1 MSYCGLLSD
10 SHFFLVSIISG
21 EQEKLWFNKIFLY
34 IFLVSALFSC
44 TPNWEKEEKIEP
56 KVILPDGFVI
66 DVKLAVSENEKASGL
81 MYVSE
86 LPDNKGMFFI
96 NDYDSQNP
104 FWMKNCLINLDI
116 IFLDKNLTVMD
127 ISRNAPPCTSEP
139 CPYYFPSKPYRYV
152 LEVRGNL
159 SLEHH
164 LNPDD
169 KIVTVGFQIT
179 N

>member
-1 MSYCGLLSD
+1 M
-10 SHFFLVSIISG
+10 
-21 EQEKLWFNKIFLY
+21 
-34 IFLVSALFSC
+34 LFAC
-44 TPNWEKEEKIEP
+44 ATDGKKEEKFEP

-66 DVKLAVSENEKASGL
+66 DVKLAVSENEKALGL

-116 IFLDKNLTVMD
+116 VFLDKNLTVVD
-127 ISRNAPPCTSEP
+127 ISRNVPPCESEP

-159 SLEHH
+159 SLEHN
-164 LNPDD
+164 LNSDD
-169 KIVTVGFQIT
+169 KIVTVGFPVT